1 MYKKVNIYPQTPITN
16 IRPPIRSVTK
26 KVTRSEEDIRACII
40 ARAKVEEILPDGSI
54 IRLNLTNYNINNYDK
69 KPNKDDTIETSK
81 EVNTNTSVE
90 KPEGASK
97 QFAYSNRYGKNKKKN
112 KYYQPSKIT
121 EIVTKEGSTESK
133 SDVAA
138 AEAIVSAKVADNE
151 DVLVETIDVDTI
163 V

>member
-69 KPNKDDTIETSK
+69 KPNKDGTIETSK

-90 KPEGASK
+90 KPENASK
-97 QFAYSNRYGKNKKKN
+97 QFTYSNRYGKNKKKN

-138 AEAIVSAKVADNE
+138 AEAIVSAKVADTE
-151 DVLVETIDVDTI
+151 DTLVETIDVDTI

>member
-54 IRLNLTNYNINNYDK
+54 IRLNLTNYNTNNYDK
-69 KPNKDDTIETSK
+69 KPNKDDTIETPK
-81 EVNTNTSVE
+81 EVNTNTSVG
-90 KPEGASK
+90 KPEDEPR
-97 QFAYSNRYGKNKKKN
+97 QFTYNNRYGKNKKKN

-121 EIVTKEGSTESK
+121 ETVTKEESTESK
-133 SDVAA
+133 SDVTA
-138 AEAIVSAKVADNE
+138 AEAIVSAKVADTE